1 MGTPMENSALRLTA
15 LHRLRALL
23 QGLLVVAFLLPL
35 AAGGTPPL
43 RLLGSLIGA
52 AAAGAQ
58 EATDFSYQLLVVR
71 SRAEAERLAEMLRG
85 GASFADL
92 ARQYSIG
99 PNAAQGGR
107 IGALP
112 LSLLAPALRGLASEL
127 PLGAVSQPL
136 ETPFGFVLLRKSSD
150 RALRQG
156 IEALQAGEYRRAVEH
171 FERDLRLNPTRALA
185 RQYLA
190 RAQEESGEFDRA
202 ADLYVAMLRGSSA
215 KAPLLDRLGGA
226 RAKAGKIEEAIDA
239 YRQAMRADPSYAGA
253 FNNLAW
259 LYAQQGMQLEPALR
273 LVRQALR
280 LDPTQLAFH
289 DTLATLAAKLG
300 YVDQELVAIDAAV
313 FLSRAEA
320 AYLERRRELLAEVS
334 RRRAQAS
341 PAAAAGE
348 AADSMT
354 RALSPAPAV
363 KPEDAAPAAPAVTE
377 QPPAPPPERP
387 QEQAS
392 VRPGGPLRIKVLSG
406 ARTQQPARE
415 VLQRLKGAGYPVERF
430 DRHERDDWTSS
441 IVYYKPQARTTAE
454 VLARHVG
461 GDTNLRPL
469 NWSSIFDIIIVVGNP
484 KG

>member
-1 MGTPMENSALRLTA
+1 MGTPENSAMRLTA
-15 LHRLRALL
+15 LHRLPALL
-23 QGLLVVAFLLPL
+23 QGLLVVALLLPL
-35 AAGGTPPL
+35 APDGAPPL
-43 RLLGSLIGA
+43 RLLGSIVGA

-58 EATDFSYQLLVVR
+58 EAADFSYQLLVVR
-71 SRAEAERLAEMLRG
+71 SRAEAERLQEMLRS

-112 LSLLAPALRGLASEL
+112 LSLLAPALRSLASEL

-136 ETPFGFVLLRKSSD
+136 ETPFGFVLLHKSSD

-156 IEALQAGEYRRAVEH
+156 IEAFQAGEYRRAVEH
-171 FERDLRLNPTRALA
+171 FERDLRLNPTRRLA

-190 RAQEESGEFDRA
+190 RAHEELGEFDRA
-202 ADLYVAMLRGSSA
+202 ADLYVAMLQESRA
-215 KAPLLDRLGGA
+215 RAPLLDRLGGV

-259 LYAQQGMQLEPALR
+259 LYAQQGMQFEPALR

-300 YVDQELVAIDAAV
+300 HVDQALAAIDAAV

-334 RRRAQAS
+334 RRRAQAA
-341 PAAAAGE
+341 PAAAAAE
-348 AADSMT
+348 TAAAMT
-354 RALSPAPAV
+354 RALPPAPEA
-363 KPEDAAPAAPAVTE
+363 KPEGAAAAAPAVTE
-377 QPPAPPPERP
+377 QPPAQPPEPPKEPP
-387 QEQAS
+387 QE
-392 VRPGGPLRIKVLSG
+392 RPREPLRIKVLSG
-406 ARTQQPARE
+406 ARSPQAARQ
-415 VLQRLKGAGYPVERF
+415 VLERLKGAGYPVERF

-441 IVYYKPQARTTAE
+441 IVYYKPQVRNAAE
-454 VLARHVG
+454 TLAKYVG
-461 GDTNLRPL
+461 GDTKLRPL
-469 NWSSIFDIIIVVGNP
+469 NWLSIFDIIIVVGNP